1 MATLDIPD
9 DIMLPMPE
17 TEKDI
22 ALYNSIKDYMLKIRQ
37 VLSEIES
44 KLP

>member
-1 MATLDIPD
+1 MATLEIPD
-9 DIMLPMPE
+9 DIMLPIPK
-17 TEKDI
+17 TDDDI